1 MWQYR
6 GQKRPDFA
14 VEPKPGQ
21 ESVWDYTRP
30 PRLVPDKRLVEVYF
44 ADDMIASSNATY
56 RVLETAHPPSFY
68 IPPQDVT
75 WNLLKSASGSSMCE
89 WKGTAQYW
97 ALKTRPEAGGVG
109 WSYPDPTPSFNPIR
123 DYICFYPV
131 VVACYVAGE
140 RVRPQ
145 PGKFY
150 GGWITGEV
158 VGPFKGEPGTEP
170 W

>member
-89 WKGTAQYW
+89 WKGVARYW
-97 ALKTRPEAGGVG
+97 ALASNPPLGVVG
-109 WSYPDPTPSFNPIR
+109 WCYSNPTPPFERIR
-123 DYICFYPV
+123 D
-131 VVACYVAGE
+131 
-140 RVRPQ
+140 
-145 PGKFY
+145 
-150 GGWITGEV
+150 
-158 VGPFKGEPGTEP
+158 
-170 W
+170 